1 MLIGY
6 LVFSTLLGL
15 FLSMIWSKETW
26 HNAVIKVVFISWT
39 LWSALLLAGAVWPL
53 INNGSVKLI

>member
-6 LVFSTLLGL
+6 LLLSSVLGL
-15 FLSMIWSKETW
+15 FLSMIWTRKDW
-26 HNAVIKVVFISWT
+26 INACIKVVFIGWT
-39 LWSALLLAGAVWPL
+39 LWSLLLLAAAVWPL